1 MKKGKIKT
9 WREFLNVV
17 GGSKGIGKVLGLDRI
32 TVLMWCAER
41 RGIPEK
47 HWPELVKAFG
57 ISYEELCEVS
67 EYLKKL
73 PTTEKSK

>member
-1 MKKGKIKT
+1 MKKGKVKT
-9 WREFLNVV
+9 WREFLNLV
-17 GGSKGIGKVLGLDRI
+17 GGSKGLAKSLGVERISVL
-32 TVLMWCAER
+32 TWCASR

-47 HWPELVKAFG
+47 HWPYIVHLFG
-57 ISYEELCEVS
+57 ISYEELFEVS